1 MSLGEF
7 LGSGGTGPQKMKI
20 FFNFLGSLLCAIFS
34 SPVGCG
40 IEKISDFST
49 VWFLKRERFKI
60 WKHVLVGLSNAIA
73 NTMLV
78 CSPID
83 PMAKICSWRDSSHVG
98 VRRRAAGG
106 RIDGGAASILLLRI
120 LQLQAL

>member
-1 MSLGEF
+1 MKFFSNF
-7 LGSGGTGPQKMKI
+7 WGS
-20 FFNFLGSLLCAIFS
+20 FFCAICS
-34 SPVGCG
+34 SPVGHG

-49 VWFLKRERFKI
+49 VWFLKRERFKL

-83 PMAKICSWRDSSHVG
+83 PMAKIYSWRDSSHVG
-98 VRRRAAGG
+98 VGRRAAGG
-106 RIDGGAASILLLRI
+106 RI
-120 LQLQAL
+120 